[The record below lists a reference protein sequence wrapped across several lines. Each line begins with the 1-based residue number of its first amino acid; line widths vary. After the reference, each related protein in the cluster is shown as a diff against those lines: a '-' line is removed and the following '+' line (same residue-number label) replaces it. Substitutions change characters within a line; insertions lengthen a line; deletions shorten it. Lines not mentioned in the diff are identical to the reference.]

1 MNPTAIENRLS
12 MDAIYPDVIEL
23 INAEVRSGI
32 SLDRIVVGGFSM
44 GGALALHAGYHLM
57 PKLAG
62 VVTLAS
68 FLNEDSIV
76 WHTLREAKAKGE
88 QSKTPRLAMFHGRP
102 DSLVKL
108 QWGQQTF
115 DRLQSLGVKG
125 EFIVSPHA
133 EHEMLTHQWRD
144 LQKWLLTVLP
154 ETEDDRHPDNKSSK
168 ITNPFY
174 TNKL

>member
-1 MNPTAIENRLS
+1 
-12 MDAIYPDVIEL
+12 MDAIYPDVKEL
-23 INAEVRSGI
+23 INAEVRAGI
-32 SLDRIVVGGFSM
+32 PLERIVVGGFSM

-76 WHTLREAKAKGE
+76 WKTLQEVKANGE
-88 QSKTPRLAMFHGRP
+88 QPKARLVMFHGRP
-102 DSLVKL
+102 DSLVKV
-108 QWGQQTF
+108 QWGQKTF
-115 DRLQSLGVKG
+115 DRLQGLGVKG
-125 EFIVSPHA
+125 EFNVSPHA

-144 LQKWLLTVLP
+144 VQKWLLTVLP
-154 ETEDDRHPDNKSSK
+154 ETEDDRHPDNIMDKSSK